1 LKAAIEGAE
10 TEQAFEKLKK
20 TVKKMRLRDS
30 AKNISE
36 IKQDLAVLQ
45 KGDEHSQRL
54 GPSKI
59 NKIASEQAQIY
70 KKVRNDVVQ
79 D

>member
-1 LKAAIEGAE
+1 MKAAIEGAE

-45 KGDEHSQRL
+45 KGDEHS
-54 GPSKI
+54 
-59 NKIASEQAQIY
+59 
-70 KKVRNDVVQ
+70 
-79 D
+79 